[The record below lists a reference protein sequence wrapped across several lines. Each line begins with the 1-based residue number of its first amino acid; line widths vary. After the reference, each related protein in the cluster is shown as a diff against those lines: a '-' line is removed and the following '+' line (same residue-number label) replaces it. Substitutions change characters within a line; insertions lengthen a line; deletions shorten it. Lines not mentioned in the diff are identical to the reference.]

1 MSVRIN
7 HYLNFHTHKGNAM
20 NPILAILKEHNVS
33 DEQAKELFQT
43 LTENPMMAMAVIG
56 QLGIPPEKLQQLMG
70 LVMQNPALIKE
81 AVEELGLDFS
91 KVEAAKA
98 QLQK

>member
-1 MSVRIN
+1 V
-7 HYLNFHTHKGNAM
+7 
-20 NPILAILKEHNVS
+20 NPILAILKEHNIS
-33 DEQAKELFQT
+33 DTQIKDLFQT
-43 LTENPMMAMAVIG
+43 LTENPLMAMGTIG

-81 AVEELGLDFS
+81 AVVELGLDFS

-98 QLQK
+98 QLQQ

>member
-1 MSVRIN
+1 
-7 HYLNFHTHKGNAM
+7 M
-20 NPILAILKEHNVS
+20 NPILAILKEHNIDDAQV
-33 DEQAKELFQT
+33 KELFQT
-43 LTENPMMAMAVIG
+43 LTENPLAAMGVIT

-81 AVEELGLDFS
+81 AVDELGLDFS

-98 QLQK
+98 QLKP